1 MTISVEVSN
10 LGPLYS
16 AEADLADLTLLIGKN
31 NTGKTFFATV
41 LHRVINASSPLRPIR
56 WPLKQDV
63 PTVLQEWIENQ
74 IDVCLD
80 QQDGKPSPLETPS
93 EEILEWVNNAADA
106 SLRMFGTSILNDIEY
121 AFGIG
126 ARELRR
132 RTPSRHASNCYLRI
146 SNTKPDWKIEIR
158 FDSDDITIQGPDP
171 HYLLSTLPENLRLVV
186 EERPQEFAH
195 VRGQEFERN
204 SSFHM
209 SRLYRRWLSILY
221 ECWPQ
226 RAVHLPADRTGIMQ
240 SHQVIGSALVRQA
253 TEAGIRPIEIESL
266 PGTSA
271 DFLSLLINP
280 RGKYFRRR
288 TDNTSGLRAPIKRLE
303 EKMRANIELDR
314 KEYSRD
320 VIIAVTPEGE
330 FPMSRTSSMISEL
343 APMLLT
349 LKNVI
354 GQDDH
359 LTIDEPES
367 HLHPE
372 MQRNIASFLVD
383 VVKHGIGVVL
393 TTHSDFFLGELNNAI
408 RSEELD
414 IQSVS
419 ALLFTRDDKWCTS
432 KSLPIE
438 PIDGIEESNFTE
450 VMEELYNESAD
461 LIDKLLLSAN
471 IS

>member
-16 AEADLADLTLLIGKN
+16 AEADIADLTLLVGKN

-41 LHRVINASSPLRPIR
+41 LHRVLNASSPLRPIR
-56 WPLKQDV
+56 WPRQQDV

-80 QQDGKPSPLETPS
+80 QQDDKPSPLETPS
-93 EEILEWVNNAADA
+93 EEILEWVNNVADV
-106 SLRMFGTSILNDIEY
+106 SLTMFGKSILNDIEY
-121 AFGIG
+121 AFGAE

-171 HYLLSTLPENLRLVV
+171 HYLLSTLPENLRRVV
-186 EERPQEFAH
+186 EERPQDFAH

-209 SRLYRRWLSILY
+209 SRLYRQWLSILY
-221 ECWPQ
+221 EGWPQ
-226 RAVHLPADRTGIMQ
+226 RAIHLPADRTGIMQ
-240 SHQVIGSALVRQA
+240 SYQVLGSIMVRQL
-253 TEAGIRPIEIESL
+253 TEAGIRPIKIKSL

-271 DFLSLLINP
+271 DFLSLLIDS
-280 RGKYFRRR
+280 RDRYFRRR
-288 TDNTSGLRAPIKRLE
+288 TDNTSGLRASIKRLE
-303 EKMRANIELDR
+303 EKMRATIELDR
-314 KEYSRD
+314 KEDSRD
-320 VIIAVTPEGE
+320 VIVAVTPEGE

-343 APMLLT
+343 APILLT
-349 LKNVI
+349 LKNMI

-372 MQRNIASFLVD
+372 MQRIIASFLVD
-383 VVKHGIGVVL
+383 VVKTDIGVVL

-408 RSEELD
+408 RSGELD

-432 KSLPIE
+432 KSLPID